1 MTSLG
6 IMLKVE
12 QLDDFKANAST
23 KKKKKAKKKVKAP
36 TIETNIVGYS
46 TEKAR
51 PKKDSKDPF
60 MRYKDKGRGYVVT
73 ATVTSLLPLCHSCSS
88 LLHCNCTRFGLAVLL
103 SVLAV
108 VVAVLVLFSV
118 VGPLSNGTLD
128 FKKSPP

>member
-60 MRYKDKGRGYVVT
+60 MRYKDKGRGYVIT

-88 LLHCNCTRFGLAVLL
+88 PPSLQLHEVWIGC
-103 SVLAV
+103 V
-108 VVAVLVLFSV
+108 VVGIGGCGG
-118 VGPLSNGTLD
+118 GPC
-128 FKKSPP
+128 FV